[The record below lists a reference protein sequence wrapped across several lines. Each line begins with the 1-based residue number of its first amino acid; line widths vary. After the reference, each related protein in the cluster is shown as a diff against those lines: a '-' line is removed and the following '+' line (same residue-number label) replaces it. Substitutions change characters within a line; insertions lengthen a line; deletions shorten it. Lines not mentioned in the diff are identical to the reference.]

1 MWHKGIEASIGWD
14 YVAPRVPTDP
24 IWSTAKHSPICEDG
38 VRIPIVIFIGK
49 RIAARIAR
57 DIILERY
64 NATRWLLS
72 IADERSRPKRSAPSS
87 YEVALRESPTICQ
100 GSTHPRTVQD
110 NVHRCCIRDST
121 LDLTGLVHISAV
133 SCNNRV
139 DSRALS
145 DPRQKVWRR
154 ECLFLLVIERRDHG
168 IEASPML
175 T

>member
-14 YVAPRVPTDP
+14 YVAPRSVPTDP
-24 IWSTAKHSPICEDG
+24 IWSTAKHSPIRCCEDG
-38 VRIPIVIFIGK
+38 IRIPIVIFIGK

-72 IADERSRPKRSAPSS
+72 IADERSRSRRSTPSS

-100 GSTHPRTVQD
+100 GSTHPRPVQA

-121 LDLTGLVHISAV
+121 PDLTGFVHISAV
-133 SCNNRV
+133 SCNNWV

-145 DPRQKVWRR
+145 DPK
-154 ECLFLLVIERRDHG
+154 
-168 IEASPML
+168 
-175 T
+175 